1 MVEDLTTHGI
11 THAGNFIPLQFF
23 STKPNSSNE
32 TMPNV
37 NKPKKESD
45 IVKPA
50 EALRQSGI
58 EILRSSFNTL
68 ESNTSPVLIKSKQL
82 PIKLMSLN

>member
-50 EALRQSGI
+50 EALHK
-58 EILRSSFNTL
+58 FTL

-82 PIKLMSLN
+82 PIK